1 MSQFKTLRG
10 RRILIEV
17 PKKKESVITLSE
29 KDKDALMYEEMK
41 AWNRLTIYAV
51 GDKVEDV
58 KAGDVVYIAVSQLEH
73 AEKVDIDGSV
83 KLMLNEMDI
92 AIIWELSSED
102 VKERIK
108 TYSAYNPYN
117 VKDLKYIDLSDP
129 VHDFRKDIPP
139 FNSRP
144 EYYGG
149 KDSAYEVFTVLEAWK
164 LDKDFYLGNVLKY
177 LARSGKKSFNKKED
191 LEKAL
196 VYLQRRIDT
205 L

>member
-1 MSQFKTLRG
+1 MVNISHDEYFSSSTINSKA
-10 RRILIEV
+10 
-17 PKKKESVITLSE
+17 LSP
-29 KDKDALMYEEMK
+29 
-41 AWNRLTIYAV
+41 
-51 GDKVEDV
+51 
-58 KAGDVVYIAVSQLEH
+58 
-73 AEKVDIDGSV
+73 
-83 KLMLNEMDI
+83 
-92 AIIWELSSED
+92 ED

-108 TYSAYNPYN
+108 TYNPCN
-117 VKDLKYIDLSDP
+117 VKDLKYNNLSEE
-129 VHDFRKDIPP
+129 VHDFRKNIPP

-177 LARSGKKSFNKKED
+177 LARAGKKSFNKKED

>member
-1 MSQFKTLRG
+1 MVNISHDDYFSSDTMNGK
-10 RRILIEV
+10 
-17 PKKKESVITLSE
+17 
-29 KDKDALMYEEMK
+29 
-41 AWNRLTIYAV
+41 
-51 GDKVEDV
+51 
-58 KAGDVVYIAVSQLEH
+58 
-73 AEKVDIDGSV
+73 
-83 KLMLNEMDI
+83 
-92 AIIWELSSED
+92 ELSPKDIE
-102 VKERIK
+102 ERTK
-108 TYSAYNPYN
+108 TYNPYTTYN
-117 VKDLKYIDLSDP
+117 VKDLKYNTLSEE
-129 VHDFRKDIPP
+129 VHDFRKNIPP

>member
-1 MSQFKTLRG
+1 MVNISHDDYFSSSTMNG
-10 RRILIEV
+10 
-17 PKKKESVITLSE
+17 KELSP
-29 KDKDALMYEEMK
+29 
-41 AWNRLTIYAV
+41 
-51 GDKVEDV
+51 EDV
-58 KAGDVVYIAVSQLEH
+58 Q
-73 AEKVDIDGSV
+73 
-83 KLMLNEMDI
+83 
-92 AIIWELSSED
+92 
-102 VKERIK
+102 ERIK
-108 TYSAYNPYN
+108 TYTPPYN
-117 VKDLKYIDLSDP
+117 VKDLKYNTLSEE

-149 KDSAYEVFTVLEAWK
+149 KDTTYEVFSVLEAWK

-177 LARSGKKSFNKKED
+177 LARAGKKSFNKKED

>member
-1 MSQFKTLRG
+1 MVNISHDDYFSSSTMKG
-10 RRILIEV
+10 
-17 PKKKESVITLSE
+17 KELSP
-29 KDKDALMYEEMK
+29 
-41 AWNRLTIYAV
+41 
-51 GDKVEDV
+51 EDV
-58 KAGDVVYIAVSQLEH
+58 Q
-73 AEKVDIDGSV
+73 
-83 KLMLNEMDI
+83 
-92 AIIWELSSED
+92 
-102 VKERIK
+102 ERIK
-108 TYSAYNPYN
+108 TYNPHN
-117 VKDLKYIDLSDP
+117 VKDLKYMDLSDP

-149 KDSAYEVFTVLEAWK
+149 KDSTYEVFSVLEAWK

-177 LARSGKKSFNKKED
+177 LARAGKKSFNKKED